1 MLLRMRWSGSSWKC
15 GVVGRRC
22 NAGKDCSVTQR
33 FQREGAIET
42 HDKVEVKVG
51 LGSTIVEQSDLDDLI
66 EAPTEM
72 RNLAADGKAA
82 MDIGSA

>member
-1 MLLRMRWSGSSWKC
+1 M
-15 GVVGRRC
+15 
-22 NAGKDCSVTQR
+22 TQR

-51 LGSTIVEQSDLDDLI
+51 LGSTVGLRSTIVEQSDLDDLI

-82 MDIGSA
+82 MDIGSE